1 MIVHGT
7 VSASR
12 NNIVDMERD
21 HDLYD
26 GNSDVN
32 EVRKFE
38 QKIFWTKKIEKTVF
52 CDEGFFFN
60 PLFSLY

>member
-38 QKIFWTKKIEKTVF
+38 QKIF
-52 CDEGFFFN
+52 
-60 PLFSLY
+60 